1 MTPTDEA
8 ETKPEEVVVECEME
22 ASPQTLWRALTEEE
36 LLADW
41 LGARPAAAEGEDAVE
56 GPSYRIVEAEPYD
69 RLRYAWH
76 DPSCPDA
83 PPMVTVELEPISG
96 GRTWFRLTHGQV
108 VANAPAIRAANSN
121 CPPLARAA

>member
-1 MTPTDEA
+1 MTPTDEV
-8 ETKPEEVVVECEME
+8 ETRPDEILVECEME

-41 LGARPAAAEGEDAVE
+41 LGARPAAEGEDAME
-56 GPSYRIVEAEPYD
+56 GPRYRIVEAEPYD

-83 PPMVTVELEPISG
+83 PPFVTIELEPIAG
-96 GRTWFRLTHGQV
+96 GRTRFRLTHGQV
-108 VANAPAIRAANSN
+108 AARAPAIRAANSN
-121 CPPLARAA
+121 TPPLALAA